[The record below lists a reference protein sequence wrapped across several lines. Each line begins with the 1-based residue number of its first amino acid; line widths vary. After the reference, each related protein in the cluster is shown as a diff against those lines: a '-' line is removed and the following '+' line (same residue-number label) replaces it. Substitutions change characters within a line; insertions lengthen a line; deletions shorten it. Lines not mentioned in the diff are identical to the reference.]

1 MRNLA
6 ATLRDLDTALLPI
19 LGARWSVD
27 LRLLEPPA
35 MIAALSKAM
44 LEPERA
50 ARVWDSLD
58 DDQRGRLQFLLG
70 SGGKMPTTKFELLSG
85 KIRKMGAGAIER
97 EKPHERPT
105 SIAEALYYRGLIAE
119 TYEQSDAGLRPV
131 IYIPEDLAKAL
142 PFHKTSYSN
151 LEDDGEIIK
160 DVDDDDKPVVGV
172 LNNVP
177 NVRQADT
184 SIVDDMTTFLAY
196 LQLHGAG
203 IEGDTLTQSDS
214 EVLTPYLLTQ
224 SDIRVAF
231 LLGIGLSAD
240 LIEIQSGRAF
250 PKRAEARRWLS
261 EKRAEQLKF
270 LAQVWRGSTIYRD
283 LWHVQGL
290 YPESSEA
297 GGMAS
302 YNPADARQA
311 VLHLVADIV
320 PRQAW
325 WSLEE
330 FIVAVKDEN
339 ADFQRSDYDSWY
351 IRNDDEE
358 YLRGFESWE
367 AVEGALLEFYLTGPM
382 HWLGLTDLGD
392 DAARL
397 TAYGRAFIS
406 GSAWPTPNEQEEKV
420 VVQQDGTLIASRK
433 VPRIDRFQA
442 ARFTTW
448 GAVSNDKYVY
458 KLDNAGVQQ
467 AAKQGI
473 EPSHIAS
480 FITRSLD
487 NATMPPTIARL
498 LEKSGVRPQAT
509 QSVTLEE
516 VIVLRTTAPE
526 TMEFILETPAL
537 RRYMGARLGPMAATV
552 RAGEWEALRDAL
564 AERGIAAEIIE

>member
-19 LGARWSVD
+19 LGARWGVD

-44 LEPERA
+44 LDTERA
-50 ARVWDSLD
+50 ARVWDSLND
-58 DDQRGRLQFLLG
+58 AQRGQVQLLLS
-70 SGGKMPTTKFELLSG
+70 SGGKMPTAKFELLSG

-97 EKPHERPT
+97 ERPQDRPV

-119 TYEQSDAGLRPV
+119 TYEQGESGLRPV
-131 IYIPEDLAKAL
+131 IYVPEDLAKVL
-142 PFHKTSYSN
+142 PVHKTSYSN
-151 LEDDGEIIK
+151 LEDDGEIIN
-160 DVDDDDKPVVGV
+160 DVDDDKPVVGA

-184 SIVDDMTTFLAY
+184 SIVDDMTTLLAY
-196 LQLHGAG
+196 LQLYGAG
-203 IEGDTLTQSDS
+203 VEDDSLTQSDRDA
-214 EVLTPYLLTQ
+214 LKPYFLNQ
-224 SDIRVAF
+224 SDARLAF

-240 LIEIQSGRAF
+240 LIEIQTGRAF

-351 IRNDDEE
+351 IRNDDNE

-382 HWLGLTDLGD
+382 HWLGLTDLGE

-397 TAYGRAFIS
+397 TAYGRAFIA
-406 GSAWPTPNEQEEKV
+406 GNGWPAPTEQEEKV

-433 VPRIDRFQA
+433 VSRIDRFQA

-448 GAVSNDKYVY
+448 GAVSSDKYVY
-458 KLDNAGVQQ
+458 KLDNAGIQQ

-487 NATMPPTIARL
+487 NGTLPPTIARL

-516 VIVLRTTAPE
+516 VIILRTTAPE
-526 TMEFILETPAL
+526 TMDFILETPSL
-537 RRYMGARLGPMAATV
+537 RRYMGARLGPMAAIV
-552 RAGEWEALRDAL
+552 RKGEWEALRDAL
-564 AERGIAAEIIE
+564 AERGIAAEIVE